1 MAKPWYTDRW
11 LLLILLV
18 SAALALSNLG
28 DRHFWGDE
36 VHLLNLGKTITKYG
50 LPIVDAELKRIEVT
64 YERDDITNESY
75 APTLIYGLRT
85 AQGNL
90 YLLHPWLVSY
100 IASVPIALFG
110 AQHEF
115 WIRLPFVLIGL
126 LAIPLLYVLA
136 LRISNK
142 RRIAL
147 LSALL
152 LGLSTVYLLALRNA
166 NYYGL
171 ILFAVPATLLC
182 YLRTLDKEKN
192 TSWQF
197 ALAGTMLFHSQ
208 WLVFMG
214 TMLGIAAH
222 FVLLNRNLKAF
233 KRIIAPLAGMFVLT
247 FPWFVLTGQFSKASA
262 VSTPMQ
268 YTLLLAISAY
278 HWVIWFVP
286 LVFLIF
292 VPWIIFSKKKKWQV
306 NSGYALLAL
315 VVIASFLFSALNY
328 YTGTPIRYYYG
339 LLPLAMLFNAT
350 VIDKAWQWKREF
362 GVILVVLFVLTNW
375 LAVAPLLPF
384 KGAVS
389 AIAGSHDVLGT
400 GASAQEG
407 FVAKTLRPRVLFT
420 EYLDEI
426 THHVVS
432 PTRAVIDTVEHA
444 AKKGANIYVGVAD
457 ANAIGYYTGL
467 QPATYANN
475 LATRDYD
482 WIVLPMHDPRNSN
495 ISKNYTKIMFLYAT
509 ERWGD
514 TADPVHHLFATTEG
528 EGFNL
533 YEKQ

>member
-36 VHLLNLGKTITKYG
+36 VHLLNLGKSVANYG
-50 LPIVDAELKRIEVT
+50 LPVVDDNLKHIEATYETDDVTQKGYSETVT
-64 YERDDITNESY
+64 YGARIFGKDVYS
-75 APTLIYGLRT
+75 
-85 AQGNL
+85 
-90 YLLHPWLVSY
+90 LHPWLVSY

-126 LAIPLLYVLA
+126 LAIPILFVLA
-136 LRISNK
+136 LRISRS
-142 RRIAL
+142 RRVAL

-152 LGLSTVYLLALRNA
+152 LSLSTVYLLALRNA

-192 TSWQF
+192 ASWQF

-222 FVLLNRNLKAF
+222 FVLFNRNLKAF

-262 VSTPMQ
+262 VSTPIQ
-268 YTLLLAISAY
+268 YALLLAISAY
-278 HWVIWFVP
+278 HWIIWFVP

-292 VPWIIFSKKKKWQV
+292 VPWIITSKKKKWQV

-315 VVIASFLFSALNY
+315 VVVTSFLFSALNY

-339 LLPLAMLFNAT
+339 LLPLAMLFNAA
-350 VIDKAWQWKREF
+350 VIDKAWQWKKEF

-384 KGAVS
+384 KGAIS
-389 AIAGSHDVLGT
+389 GIAGSHDVLGT

-426 THHVVS
+426 THHVTS
-432 PTRAVIDTVEHA
+432 PTRAVIDAVEHA
-444 AKKGANIYVGVAD
+444 AKKGTNIYVGVAD

-482 WIVLPMHDPRNSN
+482 WVVLPIHDPRNSN
-495 ISKNYTKIMFLYAT
+495 ISANYTKIMFPYAT

-528 EGFNL
+528 EGFSL